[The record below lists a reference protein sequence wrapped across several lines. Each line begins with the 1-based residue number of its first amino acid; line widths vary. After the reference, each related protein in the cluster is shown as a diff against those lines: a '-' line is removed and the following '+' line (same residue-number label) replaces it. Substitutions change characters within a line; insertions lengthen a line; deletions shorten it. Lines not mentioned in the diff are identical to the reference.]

1 MHASRRDFAISS
13 WEAQFSD
20 IVGIDIMKTEKRGS
34 MRRHQCR
41 RRSINFKKSITSWAV
56 VARSFDR
63 KWILSLSCPL
73 PVHLRHDID
82 KKVNACGSLLHGSSI
97 FSAPALR
104 SSFLSAGQNSNTSVT
119 DDGRNCFKQIAG
131 HRIGCSEKNWHCN
144 CVAYWSSNIEEEEED
159 INPWCQY

>member
-1 MHASRRDFAISS
+1 MQTTVDQL
-13 WEAQFSD
+13 E
-20 IVGIDIMKTEKRGS
+20 
-34 MRRHQCR
+34 
-41 RRSINFKKSITSWAV
+41 KKSITSGRWWHEV
-56 VARSFDR
+56 SIGNGF
-63 KWILSLSCPL
+63 CPYLVL

-82 KKVNACGSLLHGSSI
+82 KKVNACGSLLHGSRI

-144 CVAYWSSNIEEEEED
+144 CVAYWSYRGGGRRHQPLVSILAAPRHHHD
-159 INPWCQY
+159 ITFNNTPQ